1 MGIPGDP
8 FNGGT
13 VVLYHV
19 KPYFFLDIILL
30 HSPYI
35 DLTYGRYLQSRFLK
49 WPLTES
55 KIK

>member
-19 KPYFFLDIILL
+19 KPYFFWDIILL

-35 DLTYGRYLQSRFLK
+35 DRTYGRYLQSRFLK